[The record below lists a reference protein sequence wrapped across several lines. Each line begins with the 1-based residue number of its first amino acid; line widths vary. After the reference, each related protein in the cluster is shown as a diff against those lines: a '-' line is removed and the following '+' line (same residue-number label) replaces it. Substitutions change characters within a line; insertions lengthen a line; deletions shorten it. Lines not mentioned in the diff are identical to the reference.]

1 MKTNRVIIAGSRT
14 VPENS
19 KELKQS
25 VSLILNNIDKND
37 LEIVSGGAKG
47 ADKFGE
53 NWANNRNVPV
63 KIFPADWDT
72 WGKSAGY
79 KRNKQMAQYANHL
92 IAIVDLEVESRG
104 TRHMIDLAHRYELKI
119 RIIYI
124 NEDKAKYNKITHI
137 KQQ

>member
-14 VPENS
+14 VPENDKAL
-19 KELKQS
+19 KEKIC
-25 VSLILNNIDKND
+25 LILNNTDKKD

-53 NWANNRNVPV
+53 NWANNRNIPV
-63 KIFPADWDT
+63 KIFEADWDT

-79 KRNKQMAQYANHL
+79 KRNKQMALYATHL

-104 TRHMIDLAHRYELKI
+104 TRHMIDLAKRYELKI
-119 RIIYI
+119 RVIYI
-124 NEDKAKYNKITHI
+124 NEDTAKYSKI
-137 KQQ
+137 KYA